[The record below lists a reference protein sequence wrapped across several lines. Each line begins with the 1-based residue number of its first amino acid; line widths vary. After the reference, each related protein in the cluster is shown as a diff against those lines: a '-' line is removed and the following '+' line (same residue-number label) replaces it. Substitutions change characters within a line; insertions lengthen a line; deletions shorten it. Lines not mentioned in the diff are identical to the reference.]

1 MLRLLT
7 GFVVVESLQR
17 DPASL
22 ADHDMCFS
30 RAVAI
35 VARRMMVRVGKVSL
49 IFDEPRHARREDVL
63 ELEPGATKSHLQGLM
78 LSKRLPVVIL
88 CENGVYNIVLQKAVP
103 TQSLKMAF

>member
-30 RAVAI
+30 RVAI

-63 ELEPGATKSHLQGLM
+63 ELQPGATKSHLQGLM

-88 CENGVYNIVLQKAVP
+88 CENGVYNIVLQKAVRP
-103 TQSLKMAF
+103 NSIT